1 MLIDVGKLELFLKTG
16 FGNDLN
22 CIFSEKAAHPVLRIR
37 LMNSDDKP
45 DEVFFTVFAILI
57 LCYCHNQS
65 GWFCTFRN
73 ISYLGNGRTNR

>member
-1 MLIDVGKLELFLKTG
+1 MFLSKQTG

-45 DEVFFTVFAILI
+45 DEVFFKVFDSL
-57 LCYCHNQS
+57 LLLQS
-65 GWFCTFRN
+65 
-73 ISYLGNGRTNR
+73 I